1 MSGSERPVRLRHRI
15 EYLGFRLVRGVFRA
29 LPRGLALALGELLG
43 WVAGSGLRIR
53 RRVVDDN
60 LRHAFPDRP
69 ARWRARVA
77 RGSYRHLGR
86 EAVMTFRGSSRE
98 ELIEVTELVGFDAFR
113 ETVDEGRGAVVV
125 TGHLGNWEIGGA
137 AVAARGVPIDAVAL
151 VQANPLFDRDLVEAR
166 RRLGIRVI
174 KRGDAPR
181 EVLRSLSRGR
191 VPALVADQNAR
202 AGGVFVDY
210 FGRPAST
217 YRGPALFSLRTGAP
231 LYLAVALATSRRPL
245 RYRVVFEEVT
255 IDPSGDTDEDVRRLT
270 AAHVAALERWVRT
283 APGQY
288 FWQHK
293 RWKRRPGTPGRSVPP
308 PRSGKDP

>member
-1 MSGSERPVRLRHRI
+1 M
-15 EYLGFRLVRGVFRA
+15 
-29 LPRGLALALGELLG
+29 LPRRPTLALGELLG

-53 RRVVDDN
+53 RRVVDEN

-69 ARWRARVA
+69 PRWRARVA
-77 RGSYRHLGR
+77 RGSYRHFGR

-98 ELIEVTELVGFDAFR
+98 ELIEMTEVVGLDAFR
-113 ETVDEGRGAVVV
+113 ATVDEGRGAIIV

-137 AVAARGVPIDAVAL
+137 SVAARGIPIDGVAL
-151 VQANPLFDRDLVEAR
+151 VQGNPLFDRDLVEAR
-166 RRLGIRVI
+166 TRLGMRII

-202 AGGVFVDY
+202 AAGIFVDY

-231 LYLAVALATSRRPL
+231 LYLSVALATSRHPL

-255 IDPSGDTDEDVRRLT
+255 VEPSGDTEEDVRRLT

-283 APGQY
+283 APEQY

-293 RWKRRPGTPGRSVPP
+293 RWKTRPETPRLSVRSPE
-308 PRSGKDP
+308 SGGDAQEPASAGPV